1 MSGRRRGGCLR
12 AGVCAVAALLL
23 APWISWTTHEQ
34 SDPLRRM
41 SLADLGLSGKVAVVV
56 VEAAAIY
63 LAPSGPIEGPRMVRE
78 TMTFGDDGLLR
89 EWAQYGAPG
98 GPGLL
103 HRYTYADGLLAKE
116 EVLSEEETL
125 VERSVYTHEGG
136 GTRTT
141 IERRGSRGELK
152 GSTVYERDAAGKL
165 LVVSEFGSA
174 GALTSKLVYTYELG
188 EERADRYDGA
198 ENLVSWSIKKHDARG
213 NVVMVS
219 LYSQGGEESPF
230 TTTYAV
236 DAHGNVTLEE
246 TAGRVTLGFILL
258 TPPPSKTSY
267 EYTYDDVGNWT
278 KRVKS
283 VGVAG
288 EDDPRWREAEVTY
301 RRFVYI
307 DD

>member
-12 AGVCAVAALLL
+12 AGVCAAAALLL

-34 SDPLRRM
+34 SDPLRGL
-41 SLADLGLSGKVAVVV
+41 SLADLGLSGKVAVVA

-63 LAPSGPIEGPRMVRE
+63 LGPSGPIEGPRMVRE

-125 VERSVYTHEGG
+125 VEQSMYTHEGG

-141 IERRGSRGELK
+141 VERRGSRGELK

-165 LVVSEFGSA
+165 LVVSEFDSV
-174 GALTSKLVYTYELG
+174 GALTSKLVYTYESG

-198 ENLVSWSIKKHDARG
+198 GEPRLVEHQEARCEG
-213 NVVMVS
+213 ERRRGLSV
-219 LYSQGGEESPF
+219 LQGREESPF
-230 TTTYAV
+230 TTRTRSM
-236 DAHGNVTLEE
+236 HTGTS
-246 TAGRVTLGFILL
+246 
-258 TPPPSKTSY
+258 PSRSRQA
-267 EYTYDDVGNWT
+267 W
-278 KRVKS
+278 
-283 VGVAG
+283 
-288 EDDPRWREAEVTY
+288 
-301 RRFVYI
+301 
-307 DD
+307 